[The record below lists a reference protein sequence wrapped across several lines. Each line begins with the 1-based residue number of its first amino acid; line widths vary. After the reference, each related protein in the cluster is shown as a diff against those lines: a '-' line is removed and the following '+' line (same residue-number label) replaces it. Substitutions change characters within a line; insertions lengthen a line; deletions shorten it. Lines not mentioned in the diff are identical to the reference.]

1 MDHMNFGRTMHG
13 GIVLV
18 KELWIKLGEQFAKID
33 LAKKKRHT
41 RDFRRG
47 SFTHT
52 KHISEQPAKFAQ
64 RDCTDCKRTYIHR

>member
-33 LAKKKRHT
+33 LAKKKKGIRLQE
-41 RDFRRG
+41 G
-47 SFTHT
+47 
-52 KHISEQPAKFAQ
+52 
-64 RDCTDCKRTYIHR
+64 